1 MKDSLFKNV
10 EKKTNINKD
19 TIMSLAK
26 KLQSSNFKDE
36 KVLNE
41 VIDELSSL
49 TGKNIDDSKRDKIIK
64 AIKNDKVPSDIENK
78 WQVTMKKCAVIINPK
93 SGDSKGIREVK
104 KIETIIENYNYDV
117 KIILTEYRG
126 HAKEIMKN
134 LEISSMLLMIKRGY
148 NIYSLNNE
156 TIIQMLSL
164 GLIEIVNEMDAMMIF
179 KFDEDI

>member
-19 TIMSLAK
+19 TIISLAK

-64 AIKNDKVPSDIENK
+64 AIKNDKVPNDIENK
-78 WQVTMKKCAVIINPK
+78 W
-93 SGDSKGIREVK
+93 
-104 KIETIIENYNYDV
+104 
-117 KIILTEYRG
+117 
-126 HAKEIMKN
+126 
-134 LEISSMLLMIKRGY
+134 
-148 NIYSLNNE
+148 
-156 TIIQMLSL
+156 
-164 GLIEIVNEMDAMMIF
+164 
-179 KFDEDI
+179 

>member
-26 KLQSSNFKDE
+26 KLQSSSFKDE

-78 WQVTMKKCAVIINPK
+78 W
-93 SGDSKGIREVK
+93 
-104 KIETIIENYNYDV
+104 
-117 KIILTEYRG
+117 
-126 HAKEIMKN
+126 
-134 LEISSMLLMIKRGY
+134 
-148 NIYSLNNE
+148 
-156 TIIQMLSL
+156 
-164 GLIEIVNEMDAMMIF
+164 
-179 KFDEDI
+179 

>member
-49 TGKNIDDSKRDKIIK
+49 TGKNIDDLKRDKIIK
-64 AIKNDKVPSDIENK
+64 AIKNDKVPNDIENK
-78 WQVTMKKCAVIINPK
+78 W
-93 SGDSKGIREVK
+93 
-104 KIETIIENYNYDV
+104 
-117 KIILTEYRG
+117 
-126 HAKEIMKN
+126 
-134 LEISSMLLMIKRGY
+134 
-148 NIYSLNNE
+148 
-156 TIIQMLSL
+156 
-164 GLIEIVNEMDAMMIF
+164 
-179 KFDEDI
+179 

>member
-19 TIMSLAK
+19 TIISLAK

-78 WQVTMKKCAVIINPK
+78 W
-93 SGDSKGIREVK
+93 
-104 KIETIIENYNYDV
+104 
-117 KIILTEYRG
+117 
-126 HAKEIMKN
+126 
-134 LEISSMLLMIKRGY
+134 
-148 NIYSLNNE
+148 
-156 TIIQMLSL
+156 
-164 GLIEIVNEMDAMMIF
+164 
-179 KFDEDI
+179 

>member
-36 KVLNE
+36 NVLNE

-49 TGKNIDDSKRDKIIK
+49 TGKSIDDSKRDKIIK

-78 WQVTMKKCAVIINPK
+78 W
-93 SGDSKGIREVK
+93 
-104 KIETIIENYNYDV
+104 
-117 KIILTEYRG
+117 
-126 HAKEIMKN
+126 
-134 LEISSMLLMIKRGY
+134 
-148 NIYSLNNE
+148 
-156 TIIQMLSL
+156 
-164 GLIEIVNEMDAMMIF
+164 
-179 KFDEDI
+179 

>member
-26 KLQSSNFKDE
+26 KLQSSSFKDE

-64 AIKNDKVPSDIENK
+64 AIKNGCSLIYLIPSVTILLFSNWDISI
-78 WQVTMKKCAVIINPK
+78 TSAIIP
-93 SGDSKGIREVK
+93 
-104 KIETIIENYNYDV
+104 
-117 KIILTEYRG
+117 
-126 HAKEIMKN
+126 HAAK
-134 LEISSMLLMIKRGY
+134 
-148 NIYSLNNE
+148 
-156 TIIQMLSL
+156 
-164 GLIEIVNEMDAMMIF
+164 A
-179 KFDEDI
+179 